1 MLDDLWNKSLDLS
14 DMKVEAAMRSP
25 PITISAE
32 SLASKVVDSML
43 TNNIGSVIVVES
55 EKPVGI
61 ITEKD
66 ILNRLVDTQRDPNK
80 TTANEIMSS
89 PLITIDREKSLL
101 EALNIMESSDIRRL
115 VVVDKGKIVGMLSE
129 RRVLEKS
136 EEKLMQKIS
145 QQRRLT

>member
-1 MLDDLWNKSLDLS
+1 
-14 DMKVEAAMRSP
+14 
-25 PITISAE
+25 
-32 SLASKVVDSML
+32 ML
-43 TNNIGSVIVVES
+43 TNNIGSVIVVEG

-66 ILNRLVDTQRDPNK
+66 ILNRLVGTQRDLDK

-89 PLITIDREKSLL
+89 PLVTINRDKSLL
-101 EALNIMESSDIRRL
+101 EALNIMESSEIRRL
-115 VVVDKGKIVGMLSE
+115 VVVDKGKIVGILSE

-145 QQRRLT
+145 QQRKLA